1 MGCIPLSAAE
11 FLQIVRNFRLLDVI
25 DIAIVA
31 YVLYKLFML
40 IRETR
45 AEQLLKGLLV
55 LLVSLKVSEWLGFY
69 TINWILRNTVTL
81 GLIALLIV
89 FQPELRRALEQIGRG
104 KFFSKSVLSMGEE
117 ELTRMVN
124 EVTRAVNLLSKNKT
138 GALIVIEGETKLNE
152 IVETGVLIE
161 GYLSAELL
169 LNIFMPK
176 SPLHDG
182 AVIIRNGKL
191 EAAGCFL
198 NLTDNPNI
206 SKELGTRHRAAIGM
220 SEGSD
225 SLVVVVSEETGTISI
240 AQGGKLSRFLDIKT
254 VRERLRK
261 SFNQEK
267 ASISLLKWKEKLK

>member
-1 MGCIPLSAAE
+1 MGTAE
-11 FLQIVRNFRLLDVI
+11 ILQIIRNVRILDII
-25 DIAIVA
+25 DITIVA

-45 AEQLLKGLLV
+45 AEQLLKGLIV
-55 LLVSLKVSEWLGFY
+55 LLVSLKVSEWVGLY
-69 TINWILRNTVTL
+69 TINWILRNTVTV

-104 KFFSKSVLSMGEE
+104 RFFSKTMLSMGEE

-124 EVTRAVNLLSKNKT
+124 EVTRAVQLLSKTKI
-138 GALIVIEGETKLNE
+138 GALMVIEGETRLNE
-152 IVETGVLIE
+152 VVETGVLIQ
-161 GYLSAELL
+161 GQVSAELL
-169 LNIFMPK
+169 LNIFLPK

-182 AVIIRNGKL
+182 SLIIRNGKI

-198 NLTDNPNI
+198 PLTDNPNI

-220 SEGSD
+220 SEASD
-225 SLVVVVSEETGTISI
+225 AIVLIVSEETGTISI
-240 AQGGKLSRFLDIKT
+240 AQGGKISRFLDIKT

-261 SFNQEK
+261 VFTQEK
-267 ASISLLKWKEKLK
+267 QQISLLRWKEKFK

>member
-11 FLQIVRNFRLLDVI
+11 FLQIVRNFRILDVI

-55 LLVSLKVSEWLGFY
+55 LLVSLKVSEWLGLY

-104 KFFSKSVLSMGEE
+104 RFFSKSVLSMGEE

-261 SFNQEK
+261 SFNQDK
-267 ASISLLKWKEKLK
+267 PSMSLLKWKEKLK